1 MLGEVSSNCSV
12 KPCVLSQ
19 QVGPCKLLVR
29 NAQVRCAV
37 PIFGSRCCYS
47 RVIVSFSGTPTSF
60 RLRSTVLVF
69 GAAVLLVLGARVVLP
84 CCEAS
89 PVHPHRSVSASADRV
104 LALASHDHV
113 QDESICSSDISAAAV
128 LPRMRRGPVLIS
140 SPWRASPLPGG
151 WRPCCRQ

>member
-89 PVHPHRSVSASADRV
+89 RSIHIARYRHLRIVFSRLPVTTMFRMNPSVRPTYLLLRSYR
-104 LALASHDHV
+104 
-113 QDESICSSDISAAAV
+113 ECAAG
-128 LPRMRRGPVLIS
+128 RF
-140 SPWRASPLPGG
+140 
-151 WRPCCRQ
+151 